1 MRRLVLLALL
11 LGWAVCAYAGPV
23 EFRFVAFNDGAWQN
37 GYPYIIQPTEGS
49 SGSILFAMCDDYLH
63 GGSPGQVWDANITQL
78 GSDNI
83 SLARFNKIVS
93 GPTSLSPLTLYE
105 EAGWILLQT
114 QVTQSTEFQS
124 MNYAVW
130 HIFDPN
136 APLVGDA
143 QFWLDEAMAQAQ
155 MHFPGSDFN
164 KVYII
169 TPVNQYDP
177 DPHGPQ
183 EFLALG
189 TDSGLNIN
197 PPPGSATVPEP
208 GTLVLLGGGVLA
220 LAGRKFLG

>member
-1 MRRLVLLALL
+1 MRRLVVLALL
-11 LGWAVCAYAGPV
+11 LGWSVCAYAGPV
-23 EFRFVAFNDGAWQN
+23 EFEFIAWNDGQWQN
-37 GYPYIIQPTEGS
+37 GYPYVIQPTGGS
-49 SGSILFAMCDDYLH
+49 GNSILFVMCDDYIH
-63 GGSPGQVWDANITQL
+63 GGRPGLTWDANITQL

-83 SLARFNKIVS
+83 SLARFNRIS
-93 GPTSLSPLTLYE
+93 GPTSLTPLTLYE

-114 QVTQSTEFQS
+114 QVTSSSQFQS

-130 HIFDPN
+130 HIFDPA

-143 QFWLDEAMAQAQ
+143 QFWLNEAMAQAQ

-177 DPHGPQ
+177 DPQDPQ

-189 TDSGLNIN
+189 TDSGLIIH
-197 PPPGSATVPEP
+197 PPAGETVPEP
-208 GTLVLLGGGVLA
+208 GTLVLLGGGALA
-220 LAGRKFLG
+220 LIGRKFLR